1 MNRLLRACGKW
12 QCRTPRKTGLLQLVE
27 LAGRVLALLENAM
40 NTHFGFAYLITN
52 HVAASDFG
60 TEVIWKTSIPKTHGG
75 KDGYHGNCII
85 ENTLVVGRLFC
96 PPFLS

>member
-1 MNRLLRACGKW
+1 
-12 QCRTPRKTGLLQLVE
+12 
-27 LAGRVLALLENAM
+27 M

-96 PPFLS
+96 PPFYKCVNHDFVVVVYGADGKCD